1 MKQASIF
8 QDVLNDM
15 ENDTLLIEDNFKFTE
30 EYIQQK
36 LNNFFAMNTMKYVI
50 ENLYV
55 FKWESDKLIET
66 RSGLM
71 YEYEIKVSRSDY
83 KNDFKNKKDKH
94 VILEGKEEHIPSY
107 EEYKERFKYYGGD
120 ISDEYYRTENF
131 KKPNYF
137 YYAVP
142 EGMIDASEVP
152 SYAGLIYVLP
162 EGKHETKDGMWCSTG
177 IYTVKQAPKLHNIKY
192 TDEELGLSEKFYYNM
207 LNWKDKCKEEK
218 DRRLLME
225 DESHKIPYA
234 ELYEK
239 YEQLKNENN
248 TLKTFADTESKNAK
262 LFSET
267 MQDDYRII
275 RRYREKIME
284 LEPGFDFIKFEDEI
298 LEEYK

>member
-1 MKQASIF
+1 
-8 QDVLNDM
+8 M
-15 ENDTLLIEDNFKFTE
+15 ENDALIIEDNFKFTE
-30 EYIQQK
+30 EYIQRK
-36 LNNFFAMNTMKYVI
+36 LNGFFAMNTQKYVI

-66 RSGLM
+66 RSGLI

-94 VILEGKEEHIPSY
+94 VILEGKEEHVPSY
-107 EEYKERFKYYGGD
+107 EEYKKRFKHYGSD
-120 ISDEYYRTENF
+120 ISDKYYRTENF

-142 EGMIDASEVP
+142 EGMIDVSEVP
-152 SYAGLIYVLP
+152 SYAGLLYVLP
-162 EGKHETKDGMWCSTG
+162 EGKHLTKVGSWCSTG
-177 IYTVKQAPKLHNIKY
+177 IYVVKQAPKLHGTKY
-192 TDEELGLSEKFYYNM
+192 TDEELNLGEKFYYNM
-207 LNWKDKCKEEK
+207 LSWKDKCREEK

-225 DESHKIPYA
+225 DDGHKIPYA
-234 ELYEK
+234 ELHEK
-239 YEQLKNENN
+239 YEELKKENAA
-248 TLKTFADTESKNAK
+248 LKTLVDTESKNAK

-275 RRYREKIME
+275 RRYREKIRE
-284 LEPGFDFIKFEDEI
+284 LIPDFDFIKFEDEI

>member
-1 MKQASIF
+1 
-8 QDVLNDM
+8 M
-15 ENDTLLIEDNFKFTE
+15 ENNISPNKDNFKFTE
-30 EYIQQK
+30 EYIQRK
-36 LNNFFAMNTMKYVI
+36 LNAFFAPNTLKYVI

-66 RSGLM
+66 RSGLI
-71 YEYEIKVSRSDY
+71 YEYEIKVSKSDY

-94 VILEGKEEHIPSY
+94 VILEGKEERIPSY
-107 EEYKERFKYYGGD
+107 EEHKERFKYYGSD

-162 EGKHETKDGMWCSTG
+162 EGKHETKDGMWCSNG
-177 IYTVKQAPKLHNIKY
+177 IYTVKQAPKLHNAKY

-239 YEQLKNENN
+239 YEQLKKENA
-248 TLKTFADTESKNAK
+248 TLKALADSEGNNARLFAA
-262 LFSET
+262 T

-275 RRYREKIME
+275 REYREKIRE